1 MANQGQQAGQQH
13 GEEVGQEQLAVAEQG
28 QDNSRFSFSIFRRPD
43 RFRIGEDF
51 DLFVKKLSLY
61 FEAIELED
69 TKKRKLALLFNLSED
84 AFRLAESV
92 PFPDEDDAWHQWI
105 NALRSLFERNQT
117 LTEKRYNF
125 SKRVQEPGESVDS
138 YAVSLREFGAKCGFQ
153 GEEYSNRLIDQFIL
167 GLKDR
172 QTQNKLLQEP
182 PSSLDDA
189 VLLARRFEA
198 ANATMQTLS
207 KKVSSSESKPNVLQV
222 GASNVV
228 AKVCFKCNGWGHL
241 AKQCPTPSNLSEV
254 RPRSQQP
261 NAKVCFKCN
270 KSGHVARNCRTV
282 PVFQPSNQQQQL
294 GQNTRQPPI
303 CFRCGIEG
311 HIAKFCQTKAEQ
323 EPDSASQ
330 AKPSQTKDDPKIRL
344 SAVAPA
350 SKKKTM
356 LIEAKINGY
365 SRLCVVDT
373 GASVSLLAKDE
384 WDKLKGVDDK
394 LFPSDIVAEAANNSP
409 IGILGKS
416 SLTVQLN
423 EHTVGKYD
431 FYVANDISSEI
442 ILGLDWLLSIQAVI
456 DTSSLVISFES
467 GQLPIYV
474 RDTSISDAS
483 VVTLCDDIVIPGKH
497 EIIQR
502 ARIKNPSLEQSLLE
516 PNYELTS
523 KGVLVARVIVK
534 PKEQIVPVQIINP
547 GEDPI
552 KLYKGTNIGSLELIE
567 TDDPI
572 LEEASEKQTNNISF
586 ELSHLDEKERNQ
598 LNNMLQEYQSSFARD
613 LSELGSTSVVKHRIE
628 TGTAS
633 PIKQLPRRLPN
644 ALRPVVDE
652 QVQEMLKNDI
662 VRPSM
667 SPWASPIVLV
677 RKKDGTWRF
686 CVDFRKLNDV
696 TVKDAFPLPQINDL
710 IDTLSGQQYFS
721 TLDLASGYWQVE
733 MEETS
738 KEKTAFT
745 IPGGT
750 HLEFNRLPFG
760 LSNAVPTFQ
769 RLMSRVLEGLSPT
782 KCLVYLDDVLVIG
795 KTFDEHCTN
804 LKEVL
809 DAIKRAGLKL
819 KPSKCFFA
827 HPEVKFLGFVISG
840 KGLAPDPQKV
850 EAIQGYEP
858 PKDLTELRRFIGM
871 VSYYRRFISGFSD
884 IVAPLNRLT
893 QKDVKFVWD
902 EHCEGAFREL
912 KRQMI
917 TCPTL
922 AFPDQKSDFIVY
934 TDASDVGIGAIL
946 AQCNDKG
953 DEKVISYAS
962 RAFSSVEKNWSAT
975 EKEAYAVVW
984 ALQYFHPY
992 VYGVKI
998 TVYTDHKALQWLRG
1012 IKHPNGKLARWI
1024 LKLEQYDYT
1033 IVHRPGTQMQ
1043 HVDALS
1049 RAPVRGITISN
1060 WSTEEFK
1067 ELQNLDDDIS
1077 TVKDWLRGGKKPESK
1092 PQESSDTLKSL
1103 YNVYDSLLL
1112 KDDVLY
1118 KKWQDDTGVERLQ
1131 LVVPSFL
1138 TSKILKEVHEGISH
1152 LGVHKT
1158 FDMLQKRF
1166 YWPGFHNAVENH
1178 CRTCEVC
1185 AKNKTVPRPRYP
1197 MNPIKI
1203 VPEPFY
1209 MVSADIIGPLKTTR
1223 QGNKYILTV
1232 IDYYTKYAEAEALP
1246 NQEAVTVVKALEQIF
1261 SRHGIPSILLTDQG
1275 RNFESHL
1282 FTSMCQLFGIDKK
1295 RTTPYHPQTNG
1306 LCERF
1311 NGVLKLLL
1319 RMRVNQDL
1327 DDWDEQLPS
1336 ALLAYR
1342 VSKQESTGVSP
1353 FELMY
1358 GREPKVSF
1366 DVRREGEERQKPIG
1380 GPAQY
1385 LTELKKRHN
1394 ELRHYVTEKTEKAQ
1408 SKQKRNYDQKFRVEQ
1423 SRELEAGDIVLYKNF
1438 RATGLSQKY
1447 TGPYRIVSKIDGNC
1461 EIESIEDGKRKFVHS
1476 NTLKPFSPANFAEDD
1491 LCVPTDLEHSESD
1504 GEENDFVIEEGRRR
1518 AIDVNRN
1525 ENANNQAR
1533 DQDNADQRRYNLRTA
1548 RRAPERYGLPVFDY

>member
-92 PFPDEDDAWHQWI
+92 PFPDGDDAWHQWI

-502 ARIKNPSLEQSLLE
+502 ARIKNRSLEQSL
-516 PNYELTS
+516 
-523 KGVLVARVIVK
+523 
-534 PKEQIVPVQIINP
+534 
-547 GEDPI
+547 
-552 KLYKGTNIGSLELIE
+552 
-567 TDDPI
+567 
-572 LEEASEKQTNNISF
+572 
-586 ELSHLDEKERNQ
+586 
-598 LNNMLQEYQSSFARD
+598 
-613 LSELGSTSVVKHRIE
+613 
-628 TGTAS
+628 
-633 PIKQLPRRLPN
+633 
-644 ALRPVVDE
+644 
-652 QVQEMLKNDI
+652 
-662 VRPSM
+662 
-667 SPWASPIVLV
+667 
-677 RKKDGTWRF
+677 
-686 CVDFRKLNDV
+686 
-696 TVKDAFPLPQINDL
+696 
-710 IDTLSGQQYFS
+710 
-721 TLDLASGYWQVE
+721 
-733 MEETS
+733 
-738 KEKTAFT
+738 
-745 IPGGT
+745 
-750 HLEFNRLPFG
+750 
-760 LSNAVPTFQ
+760 
-769 RLMSRVLEGLSPT
+769 
-782 KCLVYLDDVLVIG
+782 
-795 KTFDEHCTN
+795 
-804 LKEVL
+804 
-809 DAIKRAGLKL
+809 
-819 KPSKCFFA
+819 
-827 HPEVKFLGFVISG
+827 
-840 KGLAPDPQKV
+840 
-850 EAIQGYEP
+850 
-858 PKDLTELRRFIGM
+858 
-871 VSYYRRFISGFSD
+871 
-884 IVAPLNRLT
+884 
-893 QKDVKFVWD
+893 
-902 EHCEGAFREL
+902 
-912 KRQMI
+912 
-917 TCPTL
+917 
-922 AFPDQKSDFIVY
+922 
-934 TDASDVGIGAIL
+934 
-946 AQCNDKG
+946 
-953 DEKVISYAS
+953 
-962 RAFSSVEKNWSAT
+962 
-975 EKEAYAVVW
+975 
-984 ALQYFHPY
+984 
-992 VYGVKI
+992 
-998 TVYTDHKALQWLRG
+998 
-1012 IKHPNGKLARWI
+1012 
-1024 LKLEQYDYT
+1024 
-1033 IVHRPGTQMQ
+1033 
-1043 HVDALS
+1043 
-1049 RAPVRGITISN
+1049 
-1060 WSTEEFK
+1060 
-1067 ELQNLDDDIS
+1067 
-1077 TVKDWLRGGKKPESK
+1077 
-1092 PQESSDTLKSL
+1092 
-1103 YNVYDSLLL
+1103 
-1112 KDDVLY
+1112 
-1118 KKWQDDTGVERLQ
+1118 
-1131 LVVPSFL
+1131 
-1138 TSKILKEVHEGISH
+1138 
-1152 LGVHKT
+1152 
-1158 FDMLQKRF
+1158 
-1166 YWPGFHNAVENH
+1166 
-1178 CRTCEVC
+1178 
-1185 AKNKTVPRPRYP
+1185 
-1197 MNPIKI
+1197 
-1203 VPEPFY
+1203 
-1209 MVSADIIGPLKTTR
+1209 
-1223 QGNKYILTV
+1223 
-1232 IDYYTKYAEAEALP
+1232 
-1246 NQEAVTVVKALEQIF
+1246 
-1261 SRHGIPSILLTDQG
+1261 
-1275 RNFESHL
+1275 
-1282 FTSMCQLFGIDKK
+1282 
-1295 RTTPYHPQTNG
+1295 
-1306 LCERF
+1306 
-1311 NGVLKLLL
+1311 
-1319 RMRVNQDL
+1319 
-1327 DDWDEQLPS
+1327 
-1336 ALLAYR
+1336 
-1342 VSKQESTGVSP
+1342 
-1353 FELMY
+1353 
-1358 GREPKVSF
+1358 
-1366 DVRREGEERQKPIG
+1366 
-1380 GPAQY
+1380 
-1385 LTELKKRHN
+1385 
-1394 ELRHYVTEKTEKAQ
+1394 
-1408 SKQKRNYDQKFRVEQ
+1408 
-1423 SRELEAGDIVLYKNF
+1423 
-1438 RATGLSQKY
+1438 
-1447 TGPYRIVSKIDGNC
+1447 
-1461 EIESIEDGKRKFVHS
+1461 
-1476 NTLKPFSPANFAEDD
+1476 
-1491 LCVPTDLEHSESD
+1491 
-1504 GEENDFVIEEGRRR
+1504 
-1518 AIDVNRN
+1518 
-1525 ENANNQAR
+1525 
-1533 DQDNADQRRYNLRTA
+1533 
-1548 RRAPERYGLPVFDY
+1548 